1 MSGPSLR
8 AIVYYGRRGPG
19 DSARWTGACR
29 PLAPPAVWQYIGVR
43 DWPGL
48 SRPRPRPRPRPGSRR
63 VYPTGWGVQREG
75 SSSSQCCCC
84 VPRPPGESGG
94 RGERVRIGLHGNCC
108 VSPCRWPALWAAP
121 SSGACF
127 HGDYTLPAGLP
138 THLGQCVWSRTRA
151 RVSLDRAGAEGPGG
165 QRALGS
171 LDAAFRPG
179 PLGQPGVSAEE
190 EGRAPASSR
199 RRRHSLNRGI

>member
-1 MSGPSLR
+1 MRGGRAPAAHWRRPLSGSTSVCGIGPAS
-8 AIVYYGRRGPG
+8 RGP
-19 DSARWTGACR
+19 
-29 PLAPPAVWQYIGVR
+29 APGPA
-43 DWPGL
+43 PGL
-48 SRPRPRPRPRPGSRR
+48 GRR